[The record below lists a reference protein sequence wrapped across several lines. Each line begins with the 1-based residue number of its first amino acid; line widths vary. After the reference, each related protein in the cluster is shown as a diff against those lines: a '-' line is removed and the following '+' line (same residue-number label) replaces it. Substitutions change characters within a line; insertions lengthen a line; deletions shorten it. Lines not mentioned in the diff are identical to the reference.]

1 MSLQISE
8 KKQDKLSVAV
18 SANNLDGKLG
28 DLPDPLP
35 DTSGFNINITDK
47 KAELDSAKI
56 VYIKGNQIYCQ
67 I

>member
-18 SANNLDGKLG
+18 TANNLDGKLG

-35 DTSGFNINITDK
+35 ENSVDLICASLARLAQVKRICFI
-47 KAELDSAKI
+47 LL
-56 VYIKGNQIYCQ
+56 
-67 I
+67 